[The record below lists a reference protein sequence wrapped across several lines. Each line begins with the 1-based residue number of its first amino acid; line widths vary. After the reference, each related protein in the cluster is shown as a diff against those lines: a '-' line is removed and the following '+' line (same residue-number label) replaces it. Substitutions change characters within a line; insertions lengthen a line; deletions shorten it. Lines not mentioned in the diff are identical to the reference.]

1 MRYSKAI
8 GFTGSLM
15 KDFLTSNDVA
25 VLVNRGVEEAT
36 NGDKSRAVSL
46 FRRALLL
53 DQTHDTAL
61 LWLAWLSESP
71 HESVELL
78 EKVVALKPNNHI
90 AKVYLQQAKAQ
101 RSELDAVN
109 SALEIELPTEPVPLQ
124 QATEYLGDYLVSKGY
139 VTYQQLEEALNYQKV
154 LDEHSRHKLI
164 GQLLVGLGHLSQK
177 QLYVALQRR
186 EDEQGFTLEEAV

>member
-1 MRYSKAI
+1 
-8 GFTGSLM
+8 M
-15 KDFLTSNDVA
+15 KDLLTSNDVA

-36 NGDKSRAVSL
+36 NGDKSRAVAL

-53 DQTHDTAL
+53 DNTNDTAL

-78 EKVVALKPNNHI
+78 ERIVALKPNNHI

-101 RSELDAVN
+101 RSELEEAQSNLEVE
-109 SALEIELPTEPVPLQ
+109 EIETPALPIPIQDSVEF
-124 QATEYLGDYLVSKGY
+124 LGDYLVSKGY
-139 VTYQQLEEALNYQKV
+139 VTVQQLEEALNYQKV

-177 QLYVALQRR
+177 QLSVALQSRLE
-186 EDEQGFTLEEAV
+186 EDTYTLEEAG

>member
-1 MRYSKAI
+1 V
-8 GFTGSLM
+8 T
-15 KDFLTSNDVA
+15 

-36 NGDKSRAVSL
+36 NGDKSRAVTL

-53 DQTHDTAL
+53 DSTNDTAL

-78 EKVVALKPNNHI
+78 ERIVALKPNNHI

-101 RSELDAVN
+101 RNELDEASNNLAVE
-109 SALEIELPTEPVPLQ
+109 EIEETESPALPIPIQSP
-124 QATEYLGDYLVSKGY
+124 ATFLGDYLISKGY
-139 VTYQQLEEALNYQKV
+139 ITAQQLEEALNYQKV

-177 QLYVALQRR
+177 QLSVALQIRQ
-186 EDEQGFTLEEAV
+186 DEEGYTLEEAG